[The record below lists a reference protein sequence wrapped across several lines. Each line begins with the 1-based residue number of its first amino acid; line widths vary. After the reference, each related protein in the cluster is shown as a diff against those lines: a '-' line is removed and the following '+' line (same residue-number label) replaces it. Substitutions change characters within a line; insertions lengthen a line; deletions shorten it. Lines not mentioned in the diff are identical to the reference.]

1 MGKLCSLRIALQ
13 QPQQTLLWVEHHM
26 AVVDIRLSS
35 AKNHSPTVE
44 STLLIA
50 YLHLRR
56 PFGLTP
62 VLPKIHIVNWYRI
75 CGLISWLS
83 WRMKCSFWVR
93 RRLPFSNSS
102 IEWQLK
108 NCYISQNIVNKTPL
122 TVTTKKNLRFTSST
136 PVFSKRNVLNQS
148 RTAKIHKDPSN
159 PQLDQSP
166 CGQHC
171 AASCSFWTAHRHPG
185 LFCTSF
191 AFSAL
196 QCFSAQKWE
205 QVGSKK
211 AESLLP

>member
-56 PFGLTP
+56 PFWLTP
-62 VLPKIHIVNWYRI
+62 VLPKIQIVNWYRI
-75 CGLISWLS
+75 WGLISWLS
-83 WRMKCSFWVR
+83 WRMKCLFWAS
-93 RRLPFSNSS
+93 FSNSS

-108 NCYISQNIVNKTPL
+108 KCYISQNIVNKTPL
-122 TVTTKKNLRFTSST
+122 FSHNKENLRFTSST

-171 AASCSFWTAHRHPG
+171 AASCSFWTAHRHPAG

-196 QCFSAQKWE
+196 QCFSTQKWE
-205 QVGSKK
+205 QVRSKK
-211 AESLLP
+211 DESLLP